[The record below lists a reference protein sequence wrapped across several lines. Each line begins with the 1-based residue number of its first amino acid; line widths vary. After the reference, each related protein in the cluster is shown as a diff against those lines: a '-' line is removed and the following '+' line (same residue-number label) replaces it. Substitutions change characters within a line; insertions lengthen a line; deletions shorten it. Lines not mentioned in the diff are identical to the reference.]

1 MKYSIIVPVYDQ
13 LDYTKQCLY
22 SVVDNTK
29 NWNEYEL
36 IIVANGC
43 TDGTEE
49 WLSYFQRTYKAD
61 TVLCSYTKPMG
72 FGGATNAGMRL
83 SCGEYLILLNNDCKI
98 LSPAWIKL
106 LEAPFIENPK
116 VGITGPIKYWSEIT
130 KAHALIFFCVMI
142 HRKVVDKIGFLDD
155 KTFPI
160 GAGED
165 TDFCAR
171 AQKAGFLIEQVPKEG
186 LFPIY
191 HLGEATLNTI
201 PDWNERLYW
210 EHREALKKKYA
221 V

>member
-1 MKYSIIVPVYDQ
+1 MKYSIIVPVYNQ
-13 LDYTKQCLY
+13 LGYTKQCLE
-22 SVVDNTK
+22 SVISTTK
-29 NWNEYEL
+29 NWDEYEL
-36 IIVANGC
+36 IVVANGC

-61 TVLCSYTKPMG
+61 TVLCFYKKPMG
-72 FGGATNAGMRL
+72 FGGATNAGMRI

-98 LSPAWIKL
+98 LSPTWIEL
-106 LEAPFIENPK
+106 LEEPFENPK
-116 VGITGPIKYWSEIT
+116 VGITGPVKYLSEIT
-130 KAHALIFFCVMI
+130 KVYALIFFCAMI
-142 HRKVVDKIGFLDD
+142 HRKVIDKIGFLDD

-171 AQKAGFLIEQVPKEG
+171 AQEAGFLIEQVPEIPEF
-186 LFPIY
+186 FPIY

-201 PDWNERLYW
+201 PNWNEKLYW

>member
-1 MKYSIIVPVYDQ
+1 
-13 LDYTKQCLY
+13 
-22 SVVDNTK
+22 
-29 NWNEYEL
+29 
-36 IIVANGC
+36 
-43 TDGTEE
+43 
-49 WLSYFQRTYKAD
+49 
-61 TVLCSYTKPMG
+61 MG